1 MVVSVGAKHMSG
13 ICCSPWGGDVFK
25 TSRSTRPHGGFCM
38 AALEA
43 QRMEA
48 SFFNTENRVEITT
61 RSDARKYAIFSV
73 YNYTLQR
80 RGIRIYSEF
89 AAYRCIKGRFR
100 AKNRAFAAKN
110 PRLPGKTPLRPNVL
124 GLRGVCT
131 RSLGLTKMCRK
142 GAKKRRSP
150 L

>member
-1 MVVSVGAKHMSG
+1 M
-13 ICCSPWGGDVFK
+13 D
-25 TSRSTRPHGGFCM
+25 
-38 AALEA
+38 ALEA

-100 AKNRAFAAKN
+100 AKKQSLCREKSKASRKN
-110 PRLPGKTPLRPNVL
+110 
-124 GLRGVCT
+124 
-131 RSLGLTKMCRK
+131 
-142 GAKKRRSP
+142 SP
-150 L
+150 